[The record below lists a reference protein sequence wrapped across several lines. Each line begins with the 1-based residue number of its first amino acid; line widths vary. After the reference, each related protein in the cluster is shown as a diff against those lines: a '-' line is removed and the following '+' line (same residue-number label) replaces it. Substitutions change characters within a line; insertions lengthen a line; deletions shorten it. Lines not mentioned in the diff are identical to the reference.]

1 MNRNQTGLVALIKDI
16 GLMLYVVVF
25 AWGMYLAFGA
35 AWALLLLA
43 VYWLIINP
51 IVLVALMVLYF
62 VLFAPNFYPVL
73 TGEPVWRRARP
84 ADDQRRRA

>member
-1 MNRNQTGLVALIKDI
+1 MNRNRTGIVAFVKDI

-35 AWALLLLA
+35 AWALMLLA

-51 IVLVALMVLYF
+51 IVLVVLVGLYF
-62 VLFAPNFYPVL
+62 ILFAPNFYPVL
-73 TGEPVWRRARP
+73 TGEPVWQRTRQ